1 MKEQELD
8 GDSQPGSS
16 DDQTPPPGALWE
28 GVWQEYQ
35 VTQFF
40 LDLFAWTHRPLTQEA
55 KEITNKKYLA
65 SFLGL
70 DSLIVRPDPSS
81 SLTCSVLSTNDSEY
95 KCLTGLT
102 PEWQLAMASESK
114 VSTPWAERE
123 EGLEN
128 QESCGGYFSRVAS
141 FQQAGAI

>member
-1 MKEQELD
+1 MTA
-8 GDSQPGSS
+8 SQGPLV
-16 DDQTPPPGALWE
+16 TRPPPGALWE
-28 GVWQEYQ
+28 GVWREYQ

-40 LDLFAWTHRPLTQEA
+40 LDLFAWTRRSLTQEA
-55 KEITNKKYLA
+55 KEITNQTYLA

-70 DSLIVRPDPSS
+70 DSLIVRPGPSC
-81 SLTCSVLSTNDSEY
+81 SLTLSVLSTDDSED

-102 PEWQLAMASESK
+102 PEWQLAMASESE

-128 QESCGGYFSRVAS
+128 PRELWRALRAAS